1 MFSPV
6 QAVISVWLDVNMGIN
21 KQRNRGK
28 DLTCC
33 SRTQGDVLWRLNVLL
48 LRRSWPLVVLLPSFI
63 GNEQSDGAR
72 LKSTRSHNYS
82 LEPYDITTDL
92 RHYTLPCSLLR
103 KSRPSYTAEETGKR
117 KLLYK
122 QDFFIFHSHLYLYIY
137 IFSCVMFHCF
147 IAYVIFILFSI
158 LLLLFFLHFPLSG
171 PVLTYISLL
180 IIPCMIVYVTNN
192 KEPWTLNQP
201 WDRPKKIHRCTNLH
215 ATHLHSIFILYIKN
229 IHLYLYLLNLYD
241 CSFTVL

>member
-1 MFSPV
+1 MMFFCHRDTVQMFSPE
-6 QAVISVWLDVNMGIN
+6 QAVISVWLHVNMGIN

-82 LEPYDITTDL
+82 LEPYDITTETSDIIHYHVLSSERAVL
-92 RHYTLPCSLLR
+92 RTLQ
-103 KSRPSYTAEETGKR
+103 K
-117 KLLYK
+117 K
-122 QDFFIFHSHLYLYIY
+122 QAKE
-137 IFSCVMFHCF
+137 SC
-147 IAYVIFILFSI
+147 
-158 LLLLFFLHFPLSG
+158 
-171 PVLTYISLL
+171 YISKTFSFE
-180 IIPCMIVYVTNN
+180 IVQKRFT
-192 KEPWTLNQP
+192 
-201 WDRPKKIHRCTNLH
+201 DSH